1 MLYRMPGTSL
11 ILLACT
17 AAVLVTV
24 ALSAVFV
31 WRARVDAVEQARSV
45 AGNVSLVVAEHVARL
60 VESTA
65 MVTGQAAALAGPP
78 DAPLPTD
85 AEAARQL
92 AMLAGPV
99 PYIAAIELRDAEGRT
114 LLSSRGHPVPP
125 AQGAAPA
132 ADLPELALVPGRVAN
147 QPAVVMKRTLAG
159 PAGTPRGSVVVGLNP
174 EQLRRIL
181 RGLEVGYGH
190 TITLRAADGSVLVRD
205 PEGTGTGGK
214 PPLPT
219 DIAVQRRVDGN
230 GLTAEVVIATSSI
243 LKHWRDELWTYVAFA
258 LAAVATVVLIGALA
272 VQRARRE
279 QQAEDALQHA
289 YDTLEEHVRTRT
301 TELESANARLES
313 ALTDKEVLL
322 KEVQHRVKNNLQ
334 VICSLLR
341 LQAARIDDKA
351 RRGFDESLRRI
362 QTLSLLHELI
372 YRSDQPGRINIADFF
387 RQLCDGLA
395 RSENPT
401 GARLVVE
408 AQDWTVDVDQAT
420 PLALIASE
428 LVSNALLHAFPS
440 GHPGTVTVELGPTGD
455 GQIGRGQGDGS
466 QGDGGM
472 RLTIRDDGVG
482 LPPDM
487 PPPAGKRSG
496 GNGLGLVLVQALAHQ
511 AGGSLSIDRSGGAA
525 FTLTIPSQASRR
537 SKAA

>member
-1 MLYRMPGTSL
+1 MPGTAL

-31 WRARVDAVEQARSV
+31 WRARVDAVEQARAV
-45 AGNVSLVVAEHVARL
+45 AGNVSLLVAEHAARL

-65 MVTGQAAALAGPP
+65 VVTGQAAALAGPP
-78 DAPLPTD
+78 DAPLPAD
-85 AEAARQL
+85 AQTARQL
-92 AMLAGPV
+92 AVLAGPV
-99 PYIAAIELRDAEGRT
+99 SHIAAIELRDAEGRT
-114 LLSSRGHPVPP
+114 LLSSRVHPVPP
-125 AQGAAPA
+125 AQGAAVPV

-147 QPAVVMKRTLAG
+147 QPAVVMKRTLPG
-159 PAGTPRGSVVVGLNP
+159 PAGAPRGSIVVGLNP
-174 EQLRRIL
+174 DQLRHVL

-190 TITLRAADGSVLVRD
+190 TITLRAADGSVLIRD
-205 PEGTGTGGK
+205 PEGTGTGGN

-258 LAAVATVVLIGALA
+258 LAAVATVLAVGALA
-272 VQRARRE
+272 IQRARRE
-279 QQAEDALQHA
+279 RQAEDALQHA

-301 TELESANARLES
+301 TELESANARLEN

-408 AQDWTVDVDQAT
+408 AEDWTVDVDQAT

-440 GHPGTVTVELGPTGD
+440 GHPGTVTVGLGPIGGGPIGG
-455 GQIGRGQGDGS
+455 GQI
-466 QGDGGM
+466 DGGM

-487 PPPAGKRSG
+487 PPRPAS
-496 GNGLGLVLVQALAHQ
+496 
-511 AGGSLSIDRSGGAA
+511 AA
-525 FTLTIPSQASRR
+525 AATGWASSWCRPWPIRPAARCPST
-537 SKAA
+537 AAAVPPSP